1 MDTMSLY
8 SVHQPL
14 RHPKEKTPI
23 FHGVFRCPVGGYGSP
38 HGDVEGCLSFAVI
51 VHPQEVLSIGVCIH
65 C

>member
-1 MDTMSLY
+1 MVTMSPY

-23 FHGVFRCPVGGYGSP
+23 FHGVFRCPAGGYGSL
-38 HGDVEGCLSFAVI
+38 HSDVEGCLSVAVI
-51 VHPQEVLSIGVCIH
+51 VNPQEVPPIGVCVH